1 MKQKSIVS
9 VLFAGLALM
18 LACQPKQQQVEQ
30 TEQKRPNIWIEDSG
44 EVFTDSLLHQAELG
58 IDSAQFK
65 VSKCYLLGHGVD
77 ADDHKA
83 FEWMKKSAEQGYYK
97 AQTGMGIY
105 YNTGVG
111 VDSDKT
117 QAIEWFKKAIEQGE
131 PKAMHNLAIVYSDM
145 GDYEQAKEWFMRTLK
160 MDSENPAT
168 MSCMSALYF
177 KQEKYDSAWYWA
189 NEAAKRDFSYAFYQI
204 AGFYYYGHGTVE
216 KNHEEAMKWT
226 AKAAEKNL
234 SIAQYNIGLA
244 YDYGDGVPQDHE
256 KALYWIRKAADNG
269 LREAKD
275 KLREMEK
282 N

>member
-1 MKQKSIVS
+1 MISSQTFMTTIDIMKQKSIVS
-9 VLFAGLALM
+9 ILFAGLALM

-117 QAIEWFKKAIEQGE
+117 QAIEWFKKAIEQGD
-131 PKAMHNLAIVYSDM
+131 PKAMSNLAGVYYDLE
-145 GDYEQAKEWFMRTLK
+145 DYEL
-160 MDSENPAT
+160 
-168 MSCMSALYF
+168 ALH
-177 KQEKYDSAWYWA
+177 WY
-189 NEAAKRDFSYAFYQI
+189 NEAAK
-204 AGFYYYGHGTVE
+204 
-216 KNHEEAMKWT
+216 KEEAFAYFRLFFFYKFGRGGVEQNDIEANGWLV
-226 AKAAEKNL
+226 KAAMNNVPP
-234 SIAQYNIGLA
+234 AQFLLGLA

-269 LREAKD
+269 LQEAKD
-275 KLREMEK
+275 KLKEMEK
-282 N
+282 